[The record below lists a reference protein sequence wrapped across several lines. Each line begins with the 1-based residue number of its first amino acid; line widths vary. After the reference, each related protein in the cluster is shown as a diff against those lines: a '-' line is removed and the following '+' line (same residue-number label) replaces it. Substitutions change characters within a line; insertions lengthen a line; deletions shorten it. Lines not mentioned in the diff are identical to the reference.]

1 MDFQLVYPKKVPF
14 LNGIDYVP
22 WSIRIEAYMQVF
34 ELDIWSVV
42 DNGYT
47 NPKNQPKGSITNNLH
62 KKNPKKMNAILNG
75 LSYCEKNKMGQWN

>member
-1 MDFQLVYPKKVPF
+1 MDFQLVYPKKFPF

-34 ELDIWSVV
+34 ELVIRSVV

-47 NPKNQPKGSITNNLH
+47 NPKSQPKV
-62 KKNPKKMNAILNG
+62 
-75 LSYCEKNKMGQWN
+75 Q

>member
-34 ELDIWSVV
+34 ELDIWSLIM
-42 DNGYT
+42 DT
-47 NPKNQPKGSITNNLH
+47 QIQRINQKV
-62 KKNPKKMNAILNG
+62 
-75 LSYCEKNKMGQWN
+75 Q